1 MRLKFVFGGV
11 EHSVNTIME
20 FIKDGNTNFWNE
32 PFFHFY
38 PDIEKD
44 RGVQCQ
50 TMKNINF

>member
-44 RGVQCQ
+44 RFFS
-50 TMKNINF
+50 MSDDENINF